1 MASAFVRKHLAN
13 DGLHDALNAFFG
25 GMCTPRC
32 DTCFMSILVVI
43 SLFMAAIS
51 GLMVAA
57 AEFTRYPSE
66 RSFGSTVV
74 CLLAFLTFVVFAVI
88 AWWFGLAVKLPWFD
102 S

>member
-32 DTCFMSILVVI
+32 DTCFMSILVGI
-43 SLFMAAIS
+43 SLFMAIVSA
-51 GLMVAA
+51 LMVAA
-57 AEFTRYPSE
+57 AAFTSYPSE
-66 RSFGSTVV
+66 RSFESTVV
-74 CLLAFLTFVVFAVI
+74 RAYAFSVYVVFAAI
-88 AWWFGLAVKLPWFD
+88 GWWFGLVEPRFF

>member
-32 DTCFMSILVVI
+32 DTCFMSILVGI
-43 SLFMAAIS
+43 SLFMAIVSA
-51 GLMVAA
+51 LMVAA
-57 AEFTRYPSE
+57 AAFTSHPSE
-66 RSFGSTVV
+66 RSFESTVV
-74 CLLAFLTFVVFAVI
+74 CAYAFSVCVVFVAI
-88 AWWFGLAVKLPWFD
+88 GWWFGIIEPRFF

>member
-13 DGLHDALNAFFG
+13 YGLCDALNVFFG

-66 RSFGSTVV
+66 RSFESTVV
-74 CLLAFLTFVVFAVI
+74 FFYASSVCVVFAAI
-88 AWWFGLAVKLPWFD
+88 AVWFGIIEPRFF

>member
-32 DTCFMSILVVI
+32 DTCFMSILVGI
-43 SLFMAAIS
+43 SLFMASVSA
-51 GLMVAA
+51 LMVA

-66 RSFGSTVV
+66 RSFESTVV
-74 CLLAFLTFVVFAVI
+74 FVYAFLVCVVFLSFAV
-88 AWWFGLAVKLPWFD
+88 WFGLIEPRLA

>member
-1 MASAFVRKHLAN
+1 
-13 DGLHDALNAFFG
+13 
-25 GMCTPRC
+25 
-32 DTCFMSILVVI
+32 MSILVVI

-66 RSFGSTVV
+66 RSFESTVV
-74 CLLAFLTFVVFAVI
+74 RAYAFSVCVVFLSFA
-88 AWWFGLAVKLPWFD
+88 AWFGLIEPRFF

>member
-13 DGLHDALNAFFG
+13 YGLCDALNVFFG

-32 DTCFMSILVVI
+32 DTCFMSILVGI
-43 SLFMAAIS
+43 SLFMAAVS
-51 GLMVAA
+51 ALMFAA

-66 RSFGSTVV
+66 RSFESTVV
-74 CLLAFLTFVVFAVI
+74 CAYAFSVCVVFATI
-88 AWWFGLAVKLPWFD
+88 AVWFGIIEPRLA

>member
-32 DTCFMSILVVI
+32 DTCFMSILVGI
-43 SLFMAAIS
+43 SVVMTVVSA
-51 GLMVAA
+51 LMVAA

-66 RSFGSTVV
+66 RSFESTVV
-74 CLLAFLTFVVFAVI
+74 RAYAFSVCVVFAAI
-88 AWWFGLAVKLPWFD
+88 GWWFGLIEPRLA

>member
-13 DGLHDALNAFFG
+13 YGLCDALNVFFG

-66 RSFGSTVV
+66 RSFESTVV
-74 CLLAFLTFVVFAVI
+74 RAYAFSVYVVFAAI
-88 AWWFGLAVKLPWFD
+88 GWWFGLVEPRFF